1 MSPYSDMKMKDCLS
15 GSLEI
20 FSILSKPERASI
32 LLHNSIH
39 HRTAF
44 CLSLAFLFLVYF
56 QSSPDKFSGSWQN
69 AESRG
74 DTVQSY
80 TEQIYYSNYIPFPH
94 SEVLARTF
102 QLLAVHI
109 CPGLQIGCW
118 NMFLKITCIHQRM
131 KSVFLT
137 VWRFVVRNLQ
147 LDFQAFDLKFQRTHS
162 PQTRMRGC
170 FQNMSSLRD
179 HRLFTHI
186 SKLLNLFIE
195 VSAQLDFLLLVLH

>member
-1 MSPYSDMKMKDCLS
+1 MSPYSDTKMRDYLS

-20 FSILSKPERASI
+20 FNILSKPERASI

-44 CLSLAFLFLVYF
+44 CLSFAFLFLVYF
-56 QSSPDKFSGSWQN
+56 QSSPDKLPGSWQS

-74 DTVQSY
+74 DTVQSTRFY
-80 TEQIYYSNYIPFPH
+80 PKQIYYSNYIPFPH
-94 SEVLARTF
+94 SEVLARTL

-118 NMFLKITCIHQRM
+118 NMFLKTTCIHQRM
-131 KSVFLT
+131 RSVFLT

-147 LDFQAFDLKFQRTHS
+147 LDFQAYDLNFQRTHS

-170 FQNMSSLRD
+170 FQNTSSLRD
-179 HRLFTHI
+179 HRPF
-186 SKLLNLFIE
+186 SYKA
-195 VSAQLDFLLLVLH
+195 SY